1 MLPILT
7 HAAPKVPGEDVRQQV
22 LDSRFRRFWRRF
34 LRHKGALTGG
44 VIMLLLILLS
54 LFPDLFAPYDPIEND
69 VMSILQPPSL
79 LHPFGTD
86 AVGRDVLSRVI
97 HGTRHSLYLGL
108 ISVSISLTAGTVL
121 GVVAGYFRGWTDTL
135 ISRFVDILLA
145 FPGLLLSMLF
155 IFTFGPSL
163 ANAMIAVGIA
173 GIPSFARVTRG
184 EVLSASQN
192 LYVESARASGAP
204 DFLIMFRH
212 VLPNVIA
219 PSIIIATLRIGT
231 AVLYGASLSYLGLG
245 AQAPT
250 PEWGLL
256 VNTGRG
262 FMQIA
267 PWLALFP
274 GLAIA
279 LSVLGMNLLGDGLR
293 DLLDPRLRQ

>member
-1 MLPILT
+1 MLHIST
-7 HAAPKVPGEDVRQQV
+7 VAAAEQPGGKGPKPRE
-22 LDSRFRRFWRRF
+22 STRFRRFWRRF
-34 LRHKGALTGG
+34 LRHKGAMTGG
-44 VIMLLLILLS
+44 IIILFLVLLS
-54 LFPDLFAPYDPIEND
+54 LFPDLFAPYDPVEND
-69 VMSILQPPSL
+69 VMAILMPPSAA
-79 LHPFGTD
+79 HPFGTD
-86 AVGRDVLSRVI
+86 SLGRDMLSRVI

-108 ISVSISLTAGTVL
+108 VSVSISLTAGTVL
-121 GVVAGYFRGWTDTL
+121 GVMAGYFRGWADNL
-135 ISRFVDILLA
+135 ISRFIDILLA

-155 IFTFGPSL
+155 IFSFGPSL
-163 ANAMIAVGIA
+163 VNAMIAVGIA

-204 DFLIMFRH
+204 DSLIMFRH

-219 PSIIIATLRIGT
+219 PTIIIGTLRIGT

-245 AQAPT
+245 AQPPT

-256 VNTGRG
+256 VNSGRG
-262 FMQIA
+262 FMQMA
-267 PWLALFP
+267 PWMSLSP